1 MPTSGIPST
10 ESLWIPVSL
19 PSLVPALLALPCF
32 PVLYLLS
39 LSLVCFKFPPLNF
52 FLPSII
58 QTYHPASKHDPEHAS
73 ITPGQQLFDRI
84 SVLEAEK
91 AALQQQVETYLSSS
105 SSSTGAAAA
114 NKPRDTTKTDAAA
127 ADPTTTAPTTGT
139 ESALLAR
146 LRVDLAEAL
155 RAKGDFQRRLN
166 VVEEELVR
174 LRTKTTADNKTIQ
187 TLTAERKT
195 LTIKLRDREEEL
207 RAKSKML
214 ADVQD
219 ELQVLNTHLDLV
231 EKRRSE
237 MEAENKQLVARF
249 MKRVGQEA
257 EAMNMANDTTSGS
270 GHRSSGSTRR
280 R

>member
-1 MPTSGIPST
+1 MPGWRDEYLS
-10 ESLWIPVSL
+10 
-19 PSLVPALLALPCF
+19 SLVDADQRN
-32 PVLYLLS
+32 PVNRE
-39 LSLVCFKFPPLNF
+39 LVDTC
-52 FLPSII
+52 
-58 QTYHPASKHDPEHAS
+58 QH
-73 ITPGQQLFDRI
+73 LFDRI

-105 SSSTGAAAA
+105 SSSSSAA
-114 NKPRDTTKTDAAA
+114 NKPRDRDTTKTDAAA
-127 ADPTTTAPTTGT
+127 ADSTTTAPDAAD
-139 ESALLAR
+139 SALLAR

-174 LRTKTTADNKTIQ
+174 LRTKTTTDNKTIQ
-187 TLTAERKT
+187 TLTTERKT

-257 EAMNMANDTTSGS
+257 EAMNMANDSTSGS
-270 GHRSSGSTRR
+270 GHRSSGSRR

>member
-1 MPTSGIPST
+1 M
-10 ESLWIPVSL
+10 
-19 PSLVPALLALPCF
+19 
-32 PVLYLLS
+32 
-39 LSLVCFKFPPLNF
+39 
-52 FLPSII
+52 
-58 QTYHPASKHDPEHAS
+58 
-73 ITPGQQLFDRI
+73 
-84 SVLEAEK
+84 LEAEK

-105 SSSTGAAAA
+105 SSSSGPAAAA
-114 NKPRDTTKTDAAA
+114 NKPRDRDVTSKTTD
-127 ADPTTTAPTTGT
+127 DSITTAPSTAA

-174 LRTKTTADNKTIQ
+174 LRTKTTADNKTLQ

-237 MEAENKQLVARF
+237 METENKQLVARF

-257 EAMNMANDTTSGS
+257 EAMNLANDSMSGS
-270 GHRSSGSTRR
+270 GHRSSGSRR

>member
-1 MPTSGIPST
+1 MPGWRDEYLS
-10 ESLWIPVSL
+10 SLMDADQRNPVNRE
-19 PSLVPALLALPCF
+19 LVDTC
-32 PVLYLLS
+32 
-39 LSLVCFKFPPLNF
+39 
-52 FLPSII
+52 
-58 QTYHPASKHDPEHAS
+58 
-73 ITPGQQLFDRI
+73 QQLFDRI

-91 AALQQQVETYLSSS
+91 AALEQQVETYLSSS
-105 SSSTGAAAA
+105 SS
-114 NKPRDTTKTDAAA
+114 NTTKTDAVAP
-127 ADPTTTAPTTGT
+127 DSTTTAPTAAD
-139 ESALLAR
+139 SALLAR

-174 LRTKTTADNKTIQ
+174 LRTKTTADNKTLQ

-257 EAMNMANDTTSGS
+257 EAMNMANDSTSGS
-270 GHRSSGSTRR
+270 GHRSSGSRR

>member
-1 MPTSGIPST
+1 MPGWRDEYLS
-10 ESLWIPVSL
+10 
-19 PSLVPALLALPCF
+19 SLVDADQRN
-32 PVLYLLS
+32 PVNRE
-39 LSLVCFKFPPLNF
+39 LVDTC
-52 FLPSII
+52 
-58 QTYHPASKHDPEHAS
+58 
-73 ITPGQQLFDRI
+73 QQLFDRI

-105 SSSTGAAAA
+105 STSSGA
-114 NKPRDTTKTDAAA
+114 NKSRDTTKTD
-127 ADPTTTAPTTGT
+127 DPTTTSPNTAA
-139 ESALLAR
+139 ESALVAR

-174 LRTKTTADNKTIQ
+174 LRTKTTADNKTLQ

-257 EAMNMANDTTSGS
+257 EAMNLANDSTSGS

>member
-1 MPTSGIPST
+1 MPGWRDEYLS
-10 ESLWIPVSL
+10 SLMDADQRNPVNRE
-19 PSLVPALLALPCF
+19 LVDTC
-32 PVLYLLS
+32 
-39 LSLVCFKFPPLNF
+39 
-52 FLPSII
+52 
-58 QTYHPASKHDPEHAS
+58 
-73 ITPGQQLFDRI
+73 QQLFDRI

-105 SSSTGAAAA
+105 SSSSGAA
-114 NKPRDTTKTDAAA
+114 NKPRDRDTTKTDAVAS
-127 ADPTTTAPTTGT
+127 DPTTTAPTAAD
-139 ESALLAR
+139 SALLAR

-174 LRTKTTADNKTIQ
+174 LRTKTTTDNKTLQ

-249 MKRVGQEA
+249 MRRIGQEA
-257 EAMNMANDTTSGS
+257 EAMNMANDSTSGS
-270 GHRSSGSTRR
+270 GHRSSGSRR

>member
-1 MPTSGIPST
+1 MPGWRDEYLS
-10 ESLWIPVSL
+10 SLMDADQRNPVNRE
-19 PSLVPALLALPCF
+19 LVDTC
-32 PVLYLLS
+32 
-39 LSLVCFKFPPLNF
+39 
-52 FLPSII
+52 
-58 QTYHPASKHDPEHAS
+58 
-73 ITPGQQLFDRI
+73 QQLFDRI

-91 AALQQQVETYLSSS
+91 AALEQQVETYLSSS
-105 SSSTGAAAA
+105 SSSSGAT
-114 NKPRDTTKTDAAA
+114 NKPRDRDTTKTDAVAP
-127 ADPTTTAPTTGT
+127 DSTTTAPTAAD
-139 ESALLAR
+139 SALLAR

-174 LRTKTTADNKTIQ
+174 LRTKTTADNKTLQ

-257 EAMNMANDTTSGS
+257 EAMNMANDSTSGS
-270 GHRSSGSTRR
+270 GHRSSGSRR

>member
-1 MPTSGIPST
+1 M
-10 ESLWIPVSL
+10 
-19 PSLVPALLALPCF
+19 
-32 PVLYLLS
+32 
-39 LSLVCFKFPPLNF
+39 
-52 FLPSII
+52 
-58 QTYHPASKHDPEHAS
+58 
-73 ITPGQQLFDRI
+73 
-84 SVLEAEK
+84 
-91 AALQQQVETYLSSS
+91 
-105 SSSTGAAAA
+105 
-114 NKPRDTTKTDAAA
+114 
-127 ADPTTTAPTTGT
+127 
-139 ESALLAR
+139 
-146 LRVDLAEAL
+146 
-155 RAKGDFQRRLN
+155 
-166 VVEEELVR
+166 
-174 LRTKTTADNKTIQ
+174 RTKTITDNKTLQ

-257 EAMNMANDTTSGS
+257 EAMNLANDSTSGS
-270 GHRSSGSTRR
+270 GHRSSGSRR

>member
-1 MPTSGIPST
+1 MPGWRDEYLS
-10 ESLWIPVSL
+10 SLMDADQRNPVNRE
-19 PSLVPALLALPCF
+19 LVDTC
-32 PVLYLLS
+32 
-39 LSLVCFKFPPLNF
+39 
-52 FLPSII
+52 
-58 QTYHPASKHDPEHAS
+58 
-73 ITPGQQLFDRI
+73 QQLFDRI

-105 SSSTGAAAA
+105 SSSSGAA
-114 NKPRDTTKTDAAA
+114 NKPRDRDTTKTDAAP
-127 ADPTTTAPTTGT
+127 DSTTTAPTAAD
-139 ESALLAR
+139 SALLAR

-155 RAKGDFQRRLN
+155 RAKGDFQRRLTA
-166 VVEEELVR
+166 VEEELVR
-174 LRTKTTADNKTIQ
+174 LRTKTTADNKTLQ

-257 EAMNMANDTTSGS
+257 EAMNMANDSTSGS
-270 GHRSSGSTRR
+270 GHRSSGARR

>member
-1 MPTSGIPST
+1 MPGWRDEYLS
-10 ESLWIPVSL
+10 SLMDADQRNPVNRE
-19 PSLVPALLALPCF
+19 LVDTC
-32 PVLYLLS
+32 
-39 LSLVCFKFPPLNF
+39 
-52 FLPSII
+52 
-58 QTYHPASKHDPEHAS
+58 
-73 ITPGQQLFDRI
+73 QQLFDRI

-105 SSSTGAAAA
+105 SSSSAAA
-114 NKPRDTTKTDAAA
+114 NKPRDRDTTKTDAVAS
-127 ADPTTTAPTTGT
+127 DSTTTAPTAAD
-139 ESALLAR
+139 SALLAR

-174 LRTKTTADNKTIQ
+174 LRTKTTTDNKTLQ

-257 EAMNMANDTTSGS
+257 EAMNMANDSTSGS
-270 GHRSSGSTRR
+270 GHRSSGSRR

>member
-1 MPTSGIPST
+1 MPRP
-10 ESLWIPVSL
+10 P
-19 PSLVPALLALPCF
+19 LPCF
-32 PVLYLLS
+32 FVLSRLVLSCLLKVPTTTPFDS
-39 LSLVCFKFPPLNF
+39 LSKNLPPRKH
-52 FLPSII
+52 
-58 QTYHPASKHDPEHAS
+58 HPKHAS
-73 ITPGQQLFDRI
+73 VPGQQLFDRI
-84 SVLEAEK
+84 SLLEAEK

-105 SSSTGAAAA
+105 SSSSGAA
-114 NKPRDTTKTDAAA
+114 NKPRDRDITKTVAAAAAA
-127 ADPTTTAPTTGT
+127 ADLTTTAPNTAD
-139 ESALLAR
+139 SALLAR

-174 LRTKTTADNKTIQ
+174 LRTKTTTDNKTIQ

-270 GHRSSGSTRR
+270 GHRSSGSRR

>member
-1 MPTSGIPST
+1 MPGWRDEYLS
-10 ESLWIPVSL
+10 SLMDADQRNPVNRE
-19 PSLVPALLALPCF
+19 LVDTC
-32 PVLYLLS
+32 
-39 LSLVCFKFPPLNF
+39 
-52 FLPSII
+52 
-58 QTYHPASKHDPEHAS
+58 
-73 ITPGQQLFDRI
+73 QQLFDRI

-105 SSSTGAAAA
+105 SSSSSAA
-114 NKPRDTTKTDAAA
+114 NKPRDRDTPKTDAVA
-127 ADPTTTAPTTGT
+127 ADSTTPAPTAAD
-139 ESALLAR
+139 SALLAR

-174 LRTKTTADNKTIQ
+174 LRTKTTIDNKTLQ

-257 EAMNMANDTTSGS
+257 EAMNMANDSTSGS
-270 GHRSSGSTRR
+270 GHRSSGSRR

>member
-1 MPTSGIPST
+1 MPGWRDEYLS
-10 ESLWIPVSL
+10 
-19 PSLVPALLALPCF
+19 SLVDADQRN
-32 PVLYLLS
+32 PVNRE
-39 LSLVCFKFPPLNF
+39 LVDTC
-52 FLPSII
+52 
-58 QTYHPASKHDPEHAS
+58 
-73 ITPGQQLFDRI
+73 QQLFDRI
-84 SVLEAEK
+84 SLLEAEK

-105 SSSTGAAAA
+105 SSSSGAA
-114 NKPRDTTKTDAAA
+114 NKPRDRDTTKTVAAAAA
-127 ADPTTTAPTTGT
+127 ADSTTTAPNTAD
-139 ESALLAR
+139 SALLAR

-174 LRTKTTADNKTIQ
+174 LRTKTTTDNKTIQ

-270 GHRSSGSTRR
+270 GHRSSGSRR